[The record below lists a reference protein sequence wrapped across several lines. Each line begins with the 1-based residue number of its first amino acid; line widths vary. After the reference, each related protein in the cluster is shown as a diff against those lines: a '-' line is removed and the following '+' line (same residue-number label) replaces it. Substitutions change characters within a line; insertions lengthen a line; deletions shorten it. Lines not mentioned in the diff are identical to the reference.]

1 MRFRLKTQRLGY
13 AQFQRNLLFGFS
25 CILLVMCLLL
35 SGLLFFKNERVIISP
50 PELKNSYWVEG
61 NRFAPSYIEEMSL
74 FFAHLLLDVT
84 ESSLSWQ
91 GSVILRYVIPE
102 SYGAMKAK
110 ILDDEKRLKK
120 EQLSLHFNPI
130 EFQLDAGQLIAEITG
145 DLISYVGS
153 KKISQVRETYQLKLQ
168 NRRGRLLIESF
179 SLLKTEKQ
187 NENE

>member
-1 MRFRLKTQRLGY
+1 MKFQLQTKRLGQ
-13 AQFQRNLLFGFS
+13 AQFQRNFLSGLS
-25 CILLVMCLLL
+25 CILLGTCFVL
-35 SGLLFFKNERVIISP
+35 SVALFFKKERIIICP

-61 NRFAPSYIEEMSL
+61 NQFSPSYIEEMSL

-84 ESSLSWQ
+84 ESSIGWQ

-102 SYGAMKAK
+102 SYGALKAK

-120 EQLSLHFNPI
+120 EQLSLHFKATT
-130 EFQLDAGQLIAEITG
+130 FKLDASQLLAEITG

-168 NRRGRLLIESF
+168 NRSGRLLIESF
-179 SLLKTEKQ
+179 SLLKTETPH
-187 NENE
+187 EAA